1 MKKFIK
7 NHFLI
12 LTCIFL
18 YVVLIINALW
28 HADYEKF
35 MQVLP
40 VFIWLNVALLLEYS
54 YYKKR
59 DQVIDLHHENDAII
73 ERWYQE
79 MEKRVTAESE
89 NLSLKSQLTRAKTEI
104 ISLEAQLGILKT
116 EIEKRKS

>member
-1 MKKFIK
+1 M
-7 NHFLI
+7 
-12 LTCIFL
+12 